1 MGREYAALT
10 QCVLYLVLQMTE
22 QRFETPAIDRL
33 DYGDLTGC
41 NALNEEAGITYES
54 GFRSHED
61 FSNDIWHE

>member
-1 MGREYAALT
+1 MARRLAGLT

-33 DYGDLTGC
+33 DYGDPTGC

-54 GFRSHED
+54 SFRSHED